1 VENKYDKFTKEQLI
15 ELLEIDDKGALNLR
29 NAYDAKVLE
38 NIRLK
43 KVLLDT
49 NKRIDKAIELLEKEN
64 YHCPMSLTVEKAYI
78 IEVEKI
84 NNVIS
89 ILRGEDNE

>member
-1 VENKYDKFTKEQLI
+1 MNKYQKGLIDFMKTGKIEIKLKHLSQRQLI
-15 ELLEIDDKGALNLR
+15 
-29 NAYDAKVLE
+29 
-38 NIRLK
+38 RL
-43 KVLLDT
+43 VEDLQQ
-49 NKRIDKAIELLEKEN
+49 RIDKAIELLEKEN

-89 ILRGEDNE
+89 KLRGEE